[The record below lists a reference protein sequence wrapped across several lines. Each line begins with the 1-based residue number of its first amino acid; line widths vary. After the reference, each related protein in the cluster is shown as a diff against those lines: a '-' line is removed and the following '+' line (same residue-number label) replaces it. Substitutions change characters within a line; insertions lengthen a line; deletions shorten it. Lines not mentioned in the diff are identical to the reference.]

1 MMAMTNSYTN
11 VPADELQ
18 EFRRV
23 TRNLS
28 ESAAVR
34 AAIAAWVEA
43 HSGNTE
49 PIQVERPTVEKDTPG
64 RPQLKPGVET
74 ASVHFRVDGDLFGKL
89 LSLSVGLSQNAA
101 ILNAIRWYV
110 MTNGDALECQLR
122 DSELYGAIAS
132 ADMGKVPN
140 SVLYSIVSTLAAFG
154 AIDRDALPEW
164 IKEQI

>member
-1 MMAMTNSYTN
+1 MAMTNSYTN

-43 HSGNTE
+43 HRGNTD
-49 PIQVERPTVEKDTPG
+49 PIQVERPTVVKDTPG
-64 RPQLKPGVET
+64 RPQLKPGFET
-74 ASVHFRVDGDLFGKL
+74 ASVHFRVDGDLFNEL
-89 LSLSVGLSQNAA
+89 IAFSVGLSQNAA

-110 MTNGDALECQLR
+110 ETKGEALEIALR
-122 DSELYGAIAS
+122 EQELANAIIDADFAS
-132 ADMGKVPN
+132 VPK
-140 SVLYSIVSTLAAFG
+140 SVLYSIVGTLAAFE
-154 AIDRDALPEW
+154 AIDKDALPEW